1 MQQQL
6 LNVSQRDSNTM
17 IFGKC
22 FPNLKWNNHAV
33 GYTSWVIM
41 HPDASPASHIPCDT
55 GSDFCQRLAATPELL
70 PEIEDQADNAIKI
83 LALAAIRVQHHLTSV
98 PPSDCRTIG
107 GLEAVRFDIRQN
119 GCIYLVWNPT
129 DQLAVGGIIPA
140 FPELTLAP
148 NEGRILA
155 TDEPIGPSESLLSAY
170 SGLVKSTATVINAA
184 IRPDPYAGACV
195 VIGGRSGDKHN
206 IVMFHRAGGEA
217 ISITIDKTPTVH
229 PIADNIVVAVPDHLR
244 RYMVTTNGI
253 TAGSYF
259 VDTAG
264 DISTWM
270 NTEITATGEL
280 TGHLDPMPL
289 DVIVNNYPAQRID
302 DITLVAGTNSIRARY
317 AGTTPP
323 ENTLFLPDA
332 ACWCGELAPWR
343 IESA

>member
-1 MQQQL
+1 
-6 LNVSQRDSNTM
+6 M

-33 GYTSWVIM
+33 GYTSRVTM
-41 HPDASPASHIPCDT
+41 HPDASPASHILCDT
-55 GSDFCQRLAATPELL
+55 GAAFCQRLAATPELL
-70 PEIEDQADNAIKI
+70 PDVSEHADNSIKI
-83 LALAAIRVQHHLTSV
+83 LLLAALRVRHHLTSV
-98 PPSDCRTIG
+98 PPTVCRTIG
-107 GLEAVRFDIRQN
+107 GLEAVRFDIRQH

-129 DQLAVGGIIPA
+129 ANIAVGGIIPA

-148 NEGRILA
+148 HEGRILA

-170 SGLVKSTATVINAA
+170 SGLVKSTATIISAD

-195 VIGGRSGDKHN
+195 VIGGRTGDTHN
-206 IVMFHRAGGEA
+206 LVMFHRAGGEA
-217 ISITIDKTPTVH
+217 LTITIENVPTIH
-229 PIADNIVVAVPDHLR
+229 AIADNIVIAVPDHLR
-244 RYMVTTNGI
+244 RYMVTASGI

-259 VDTAG
+259 VNTAG
-264 DISTWM
+264 EISTWM

-280 TGHLDPMPL
+280 TGHLDPLPL
-289 DVIVNNYPAQRID
+289 DVIINNYPAQRND

-323 ENTLFLPDA
+323 KNTLFLPDA